1 VNCERLLRR
10 DCPLIEFIL
19 AQYKMFLQLSCDEM
33 LSELGRKIAREN
45 AEALRDFLARRGV
58 FLEQ

>member
-1 VNCERLLRR
+1 MNCERLLRR
-10 DCPLIEFIL
+10 DCPLIEFVL
-19 AQYKMFLQLSCDEM
+19 AQYKMFLRLSYDDL

-45 AEALRDFLARRGV
+45 AESLKDFLARRGV